1 MSTQPLAA
9 ILGSRGRCT
18 LLQASVHRSEVVKFE
33 KETIGLF
40 LLCFKM
46 CDMVEG
52 VQGVFSKLAKRWD
65 NWQKEAGREM
75 TYGIER
81 GVTLI

>member
-1 MSTQPLAA
+1 
-9 ILGSRGRCT
+9 
-18 LLQASVHRSEVVKFE
+18 
-33 KETIGLF
+33 
-40 LLCFKM
+40 M

>member
-1 MSTQPLAA
+1 M
-9 ILGSRGRCT
+9 
-18 LLQASVHRSEVVKFE
+18 VKFE

-52 VQGVFSKLAKRWD
+52 VQCVFSKLAKRWD